1 MILVNQNSISDQ
13 PKIPPRAIRLPH
25 RWALILV
32 IPLCLALAAP
42 AFAQDETDTE
52 RPFNTDRPDITESPY
67 TVEAGRFQ
75 VELSFVEYTRNDAH
89 AVRTEGL
96 LVLPANL
103 KVGLLKNLDLQL
115 VLNPYQSVRTRS
127 GGASARDS
135 GLGGTELRAKVNFWG
150 NDGGRTA
157 FAAMPFVRF
166 PTGSEGLRDRHLSG
180 GLILPLA
187 VQDLPGG
194 FDVGTMA
201 ELDVSR
207 ETGAS
212 QVDFIH
218 SVTCGHVLFKDKL
231 RGYVEY
237 VGVAPLRG
245 DPTYLAFF
253 DTGVTYAVSS
263 GVQLDAGVN
272 LGLSREAE
280 DFTLFAGVS
289 FRH

>member
-1 MILVNQNSISDQ
+1 MSQNSMGDQ
-13 PKIPPRAIRLPH
+13 PKTPARAIRLPR

-32 IPLCLALAAP
+32 IPLGLALAAP
-42 AFAQDETDTE
+42 ASGQGETDTE
-52 RPFNTDRPDITESPY
+52 RSLSTDRPDVTESPY

-75 VELSFVEYTRNDAH
+75 VEVSFVEYSRDDVQ

-96 LVLPANL
+96 SVLPANL

-115 VLNPYQSVRTRS
+115 VLNPYQSVRTRG
-127 GGASARDS
+127 GGASTRAS
-135 GLGGTELRAKVNFWG
+135 GLGGTELRAKLNLWG

-166 PTGSEGLRDRHLSG
+166 PTGSEELRDRHLSG

-207 ETGAS
+207 ETGSS

-218 SVTCGHVLFKDKL
+218 SVTCGHDLFKDKL

-237 VGVAPLRG
+237 VGVVPLRG
-245 DPTYLAFF
+245 DRTYLAFL
-253 DTGVTYAVSS
+253 DTGVTFAVSS

>member
-1 MILVNQNSISDQ
+1 MSQNSIGGQPKTPACTIRLPRRWAMILVIS
-13 PKIPPRAIRLPH
+13 LG
-25 RWALILV
+25 
-32 IPLCLALAAP
+32 LALAAP
-42 AFAQDETDTE
+42 ASAQGETDTD
-52 RPFNTDRPDITESPY
+52 RPFSTDRPDVTESPY
-67 TVEAGRFQ
+67 TVEPGRFQ
-75 VELSFVEYTRNDAH
+75 LELSFVEYTRDDTH

-115 VLNPYQSVRTRS
+115 VLSPYQSVRTRG
-127 GGASARDS
+127 GGASTRDT
-135 GLGGTELRAKVNFWG
+135 GLSATELRAKLNLWG

-157 FAAMPFVRF
+157 FAVMPFVRF

-194 FDVGTMA
+194 FDLGTMA

-207 ETGAS
+207 ETGS
-212 QVDFIH
+212 FQMDFIH
-218 SVTCGHVLFKDKL
+218 SVTCGHDLVKDKL

-237 VGVAPLRG
+237 VGVAPLRSG
-245 DPTYLAFF
+245 HSYLAFF
-253 DTGVTYAVSS
+253 DTGATYAVSS